1 MNSKHLQEALIES
14 TYISLELKELTT
26 YLNLRVFTTENELN
40 NQDTSFSVVTET
52 NANSVWMLCLNLRPD
67 AE

>member
-1 MNSKHLQEALIES
+1 MNSKHLKEALIES
-14 TYISLELKELTT
+14 TYISLELKELKT
-26 YLNLRVFTTENELN
+26 YLNLSVFTTENELN

-52 NANSVWMLCLNLRPD
+52 NANLVWMLCLNLRPD

>member
-52 NANSVWMLCLNLRPD
+52 NANSV
-67 AE
+67 